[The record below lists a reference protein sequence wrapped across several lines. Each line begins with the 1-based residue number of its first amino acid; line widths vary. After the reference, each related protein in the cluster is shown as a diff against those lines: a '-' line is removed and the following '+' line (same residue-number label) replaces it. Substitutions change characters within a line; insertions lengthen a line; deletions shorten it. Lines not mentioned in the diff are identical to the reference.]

1 MGAQMA
7 ARRKMTAREAA
18 KRFGVTDRT
27 IRRLIA
33 EPRAEFLA
41 RARENRSRAMEL
53 RRQGLKHREIAE
65 QMELNIGSVGRLLSD
80 AKRLGEWE
88 PHE

>member
-1 MGAQMA
+1 MGAEMA

-18 KRFGVTDRT
+18 ERFGVTDRT

-41 RARENRSRAMEL
+41 RARERRAQAVKL
-53 RRQGLKHREIAE
+53 RLQGLKYREIAE
-65 QMELNIGSVGRLLSD
+65 EMDLHISYAGRLLAD
-80 AKRLGEWE
+80 AKRLGEWPNE
-88 PHE
+88 